1 MNKPVQA
8 EDFLALFSAPPE
20 PLPEEK
26 ASTVG
31 DDLGMSFEE
40 FFSTYADDEG
50 EGVFSN
56 DSTQCDDLMQVKFP
70 KIVLQTHE
78 RVRSMLL
85 EQYTRK
91 DGLKFLSDWTGRGK
105 TTGIIKGLADL
116 FLQHPDAKILI
127 VTREM
132 VEVDSLWRTLQQTLT
147 GVSIVGY
154 SGAHKGVAD
163 VEWEPVRTDVSKGE
177 VKDAQIVIS
186 THSSG
191 INKKNAFLHK
201 NRDLMLIDEYPD
213 PVNTDIITIDEV
225 AKVLDENRYGGEET
239 QAAIKEAFK
248 WIANL
253 FHDRVTQDG
262 WIDKLSASVTSKSEA
277 TNKLVQFGKMY
288 RQGKG
293 FIRSNG
299 SSKSLV
305 WAEFNLPMESS
316 SIIFS
321 ATNAFEG
328 WQIDPKRALLD
339 KSGQPTDYS
348 DLSVEFRAYP
358 KGIKN
363 TQNKSL
369 MNTSQSIG
377 LVKGAIDRAV
387 YEASPDEKV
396 LLLVPKTVADWLRQR
411 PENEQLPDNV
421 SLINWGSGIGTNAF
435 MDCTHMVVMGL
446 FHMASDKLAADCL
459 GHGADVLTLLNN
471 NAGTIKEAR
480 ANHHSRWI
488 IQMLNRTAIRKMSD
502 GALKAAGA
510 KVVWLTTPKDEVIA
524 TGVIGNEFLNATV
537 IPAERVT
544 AATIKE
550 DVELV
555 VDGFDV
561 MCDELK
567 ALIKRQKGL
576 GNKVRYALTWYSEKT
591 DHKVVTSKELSGVF
605 GIDFKQ
611 TKVNASLAT
620 TAKAISQLGWL
631 YEPATRGKYG
641 KPHTWTKIV

>member
-1 MNKPVQA
+1 MNKPVSA
-8 EDFLALFSAPPE
+8 DDFLAELFPQAE
-20 PLPEEK
+20 
-26 ASTVG
+26 ASTLG
-31 DDLGMSFEE
+31 EDLGMSFDE
-40 FFSTYADDEG
+40 FFSTYAEDED
-50 EGVFSN
+50 ERTFSN
-56 DSTQCDDLMQVKFP
+56 DTNQCDDLMQVKFP

-116 FLQHPDAKILI
+116 FLQYPNAKILI

-132 VEVDSLWRTLQQTLT
+132 VEVNSLWCTLQQTLS

-154 SGAHKGVAD
+154 SSAHKGAAD

-201 NRDLMLIDEYPD
+201 DRDLMLIDEYPD
-213 PVNTDIITIDEV
+213 PVSTGIITIDEV
-225 AKVLDENRYGGEET
+225 AKVLDENRYGDEAT
-239 QAAIKEAFK
+239 QVAIKDAFK

-253 FHDRVTQDG
+253 WKGRVTQDG
-262 WIDKLSASVTSKSEA
+262 WVDALSATTTGKSEA
-277 TNKLVQFGKMY
+277 TNKLIQFGKMY

-293 FIRSNG
+293 FVRSNG

-369 MNTSQSIG
+369 MNTSHSIG
-377 LVKGAIDRAV
+377 LVKGAIDRAI

-396 LLLVPKTVADWLRQR
+396 LLLVPKAVADWFRQR

-459 GHGADVLTLLNN
+459 GHGADVLELLNN
-471 NAGTIKEAR
+471 NARAIKGAR
-480 ANHHSRWI
+480 GNHHSRWI

-502 GALKAAGA
+502 GALKAAA
-510 KVVWLTTPKDEVIA
+510 THVTWLTTPKDEEIA
-524 TGVIGNEFLNATV
+524 TGVVNKEFLNAKV
-537 IPAERVT
+537 VPAERFT

-567 ALIKRQKGL
+567 ALIKRQKGI
-576 GNKVRYALTWYSEKT
+576 GNKVRYALTWYNEKT
-591 DHKVVTSKELSGVF
+591 DQKVVTSKELSEVF
-605 GIDFKQ
+605 GLDFKQ
-611 TKVNASLAT
+611 TKVNASLET
-620 TAKAISQLGWL
+620 TAQAITQLGWS
-631 YEPATRGKYG
+631 YKPSSRGKYG
-641 KPHTWTKIV
+641 KPHTWTKVS